1 MFHFHSQ
8 ANMTDAPSKTE
19 AKGIFVKI
27 SNLNDSDIQQ
37 LKDALAETYEDAK
50 EVTLDFLE
58 PERIKVKLSR
68 EEKDAKRA
76 TYRAEYRKRPHV
88 IEKTEKK
95 KKDPKYIEDRKKY
108 AEREDVKAQKK
119 ANSQLNSQI
128 LKHVKKNLPHEV
140 VAVVGPEALK
150 RKRLTEPKKE
160 RPAKRQRKSKRDIA
174 SIPITGPIACC

>member
-1 MFHFHSQ
+1 M
-8 ANMTDAPSKTE
+8 TE
-19 AKGIFVKI
+19 ATPAKSETKAIFVKFT
-27 SNLNDSDIQQ
+27 NLHDDDIKQ
-37 LKDALAETYEDAK
+37 LKDALAETYEEHE
-50 EVTLDFLE
+50 EVTMDFLE

-68 EEKDAKRA
+68 EEKDTKRA
-76 TYRAEYRKRPHV
+76 AYRSEYRKRPHV
-88 IEKTEKK
+88 IEKNEKK

-108 AEREDVKAQKK
+108 AERDDVKAQKK

-160 RPAKRQRKSKRDIA
+160 RPAKRHRKSKAALLA
-174 SIPITGPIACC
+174 SEGPNPSTPRSPGVACC